1 MRILNS
7 FSKIT
12 TLILSVL
19 IWASAGEAK
28 GKLETKDFHLL
39 LEKAQ
44 EATMLCLPS
53 QTLIVL
59 DIDNTL
65 LTMHQDLGSDA
76 WFNWQA
82 DLVSKNNLADAVA
95 SDLGGLLKI
104 QGIIFSI
111 APMRSVEPQNPKV
124 VRNLQDLG
132 YPTLV
137 LTSRGLEFQDSTFR
151 ELSKSTYDFSNTS
164 IGPKNGYA
172 GKYLPYD
179 LNDIQKYGIT
189 PGEVDRWKL
198 TAPKAVAYQN
208 GVFFGAGQ
216 HKGAMLKTILAKTEF
231 HPCAIVFIDDTLK
244 HTERVWGAFEST
256 DIDMTVIRYG
266 FLDEA
271 VKAFVASDK
280 HLVTQQWRL
289 LKETLEKIWWNY

>member
-1 MRILNS
+1 M
-7 FSKIT
+7 
-12 TLILSVL
+12 
-19 IWASAGEAK
+19 
-28 GKLETKDFHLL
+28 
-39 LEKAQ
+39 
-44 EATMLCLPS
+44 PS

-65 LTMHQDLGSDA
+65 LTMNQDLGSDA

-82 DLVSKNNLADAVA
+82 DLINKNNLTDVVA
-95 SDLGGLLKI
+95 GDLGGLLKI

-111 APMRSVEPQNPKV
+111 APMRAVEPQNPKV

-137 LTSRGLEFQDSTFR
+137 LTSRGLDFQDSTFR
-151 ELSKSTYDFSNTS
+151 ELSKNAYDFSNTS

-172 GKYLPYD
+172 GKYFPYD
-179 LNDIQKYGIT
+179 LNNIQKYGIT
-189 PGEVDRWKL
+189 PQEVDRWKL
-198 TAPKAVAYQN
+198 TPPKAVAYQN
-208 GVFFGAGQ
+208 GVFFGAAQ

-231 HPCAIVFIDDTLK
+231 RPCAMIFIDDTAK
-244 HTERVWGAFEST
+244 HTERVWDAFDST
-256 DIDMTVIRYG
+256 DVDMTVIRYG

-280 HLVTQQWRL
+280 NLVTQQWHL
-289 LKETLEKIWWNY
+289 LKYTLEKIWPID